1 MRGLTYSVLVASVV
15 GLAAA
20 WHDAAAATQGSCYG
34 GAVPAAP
41 VQTQTIVAIDRTM
54 ARQQDVDEAFISAA
68 SRAAATPGQRL
79 VVLTF
84 SAIGP
89 VQALTKHFD
98 RALEAPIVDAT
109 LIENL
114 PIKPF
119 KAAQRCVRAKA
130 AEWPRLAESAIRTAI
145 NDIGD
150 PARFKRSEIVY
161 SLNEVL
167 KTFEGGGVRETRLL
181 VLSDAYE
188 NGSLGVTMYGRNGKP
203 RLFDARAEL
212 GRLAPEVRSRRVGN
226 GKWDV
231 VWFGL
236 MSEGV
241 GRQDRYF
248 DVRHVQQVRAF
259 WMQLLVRDWGVSSVV
274 IDRIPMNAF
283 ATPDPVPAEPRTAG
297 PQQVAH
303 RYPRD
308 LPRASR

>member
-1 MRGLTYSVLVASVV
+1 MRKFPYSLLVASVL
-15 GLAAA
+15 GLAAT
-20 WHDAAAATQGSCYG
+20 WHDAAAAATGSCYG
-34 GAVPAAP
+34 GAVPAPPA
-41 VQTQTIVAIDRTM
+41 QTQTIVVIDRTM
-54 ARQQDVDEAFISAA
+54 ARERDVAEAFISAA
-68 SRAAATPGQRL
+68 GRAASTPGQRL

-84 SAIGP
+84 SALGP
-89 VQALTKHFD
+89 DQALTKHFD
-98 RALEAPIVDAT
+98 RVFEAPIVDTT

-119 KAAQRCVRAKA
+119 KAAQRCVKAKA
-130 AEWPRLAESAIRTAI
+130 AEWPRLAEATIRAAV

-167 KTFEGGGVRETRLL
+167 KTFGSGGIRETRLL

-203 RLFDARAEL
+203 RLIDARVEL

-226 GKWDV
+226 GRWDV

-259 WMQLLVRDWGVSSVV
+259 WMQLLVRDWGVSNVV
-274 IDRIPMNAF
+274 IDRIPVNAF
-283 ATPDPVPAEPRTAG
+283 DTPDPLPAEPRTAG
-297 PQQVAH
+297 PQQVAQ
-303 RYPRD
+303 RSLREATRP
-308 LPRASR
+308 SR